1 MIQDDQRRR
10 AERGFTLVEALVA
23 AFLLVLLAGLAM
35 PSFIRFTQNV
45 KFEGAARA
53 IASDLRLTQS
63 LAISRGQQYRLVFSG
78 SALSASPAITYWMQ
92 VNQGTVG
99 SPVWQLANGVIPN
112 NQRNISADY
121 PGIRIDGRAGAP
133 SAQVPGSTIDKA
145 QTFSGSVAI
154 LTIRGLADGIGTVC
168 LMNTQGD
175 MLAVTLSPTASV
187 AILRYSSRD
196 TAGTWSPL

>member
-1 MIQDDQRRR
+1 
-10 AERGFTLVEALVA
+10 
-23 AFLLVLLAGLAM
+23 
-35 PSFIRFTQNV
+35 
-45 KFEGAARA
+45 
-53 IASDLRLTQS
+53 
-63 LAISRGQQYRLVFSG
+63 
-78 SALSASPAITYWMQ
+78 MQ
-92 VNQGTVG
+92 VDQGTAG
-99 SPVWQLANGVIPN
+99 SPNWQLASGVIPN

-133 SAQVPGSTIDKA
+133 SAQVAGSTIDKA
-145 QTFSGSVAI
+145 QTFSGLVAT
-154 LTIRGLADGIGTVC
+154 LTIRGLADGIGTVY